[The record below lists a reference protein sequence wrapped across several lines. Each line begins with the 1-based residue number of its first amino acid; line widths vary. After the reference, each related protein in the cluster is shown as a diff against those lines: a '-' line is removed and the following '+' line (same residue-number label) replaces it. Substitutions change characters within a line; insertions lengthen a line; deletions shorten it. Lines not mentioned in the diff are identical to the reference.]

1 MELERL
7 NHLAEGL
14 QGPMTY
20 AIFFLNSVYII
31 KNVKT
36 ILEFKMFIL
45 LNNSA
50 THIFKIALI
59 IFKKISI

>member
-1 MELERL
+1 
-7 NHLAEGL
+7 
-14 QGPMTY
+14 MTY